1 MRVYDNVKKIADE
14 KGISIY
20 RLERD
25 TGISNGAIAR
35 WNDAVPT
42 SVNLMKVAK
51 YLGVKVEE
59 LMDMP
64 ESEGE
69 DAR

>member
-1 MRVYDNVKKIADE
+1 MGIYDNVKKIADE
-14 KGISIY
+14 RGISIY

-35 WNDAVPT
+35 WNDAVPS

-51 YLGVKVEE
+51 YFGVT
-59 LMDMP
+59 L
-64 ESEGE
+64 ESLLDTKGKGE
-69 DAR
+69 